1 MRRGNLNG
9 HVRAFR
15 YVTVGT
21 FDSYLYQTVQNKQ
34 AFIGQVFTSDNP
46 ARSAA
51 DLDET
56 VLSYA
61 EIKALA
67 TGDPNIQR
75 RMELENRAG
84 QLKLLK
90 SAHSKHMDS
99 LRMNRETIL
108 IPRRDSLHER
118 YGAMC
123 ADAPRAQAAP
133 EPMLGDRW
141 CGMSIEG
148 VHIADREQ
156 ACRMIVEAAK
166 NATLKEPVR
175 IGEYRGFEV

>member
-34 AFIGQVFTSDNP
+34 AFISQVFMSDDP

-99 LRMNRETIL
+99 LRMNRG
-108 IPRRDSLHER
+108 PSSSRDATACTSDTGPCARTLR
-118 YGAMC
+118 APKPLPSRCWGTGGA
-123 ADAPRAQAAP
+123 A
-133 EPMLGDRW
+133 
-141 CGMSIEG
+141 
-148 VHIADREQ
+148 
-156 ACRMIVEAAK
+156 
-166 NATLKEPVR
+166 
-175 IGEYRGFEV
+175 